1 MKRSHRQ
8 IGWGWLLVGVVFV
21 VGCSTEEPLPAP
33 ERAGDVDSDR
43 RRVGSLLAEFEQ
55 SEPGE
60 EPHVQIHAQFLD
72 ARGIEAGRALR
83 ALEVWKADAEL
94 DRDACSM
101 REGQPTSSVGGERSN
116 LQLDLL
122 SVGPITVDGPQ
133 RQLRLS
139 ARRLPDL
146 VPAFSGV
153 IYGADQN
160 FGAEEG
166 APVDYQPGACYR
178 FRAPGGQTTGGFD
191 VTIEAPEPILLE
203 PANGRWQHDRD
214 VVELERGR
222 SFALRWDVPMR
233 TDGEVFLDITAGYGP
248 GRPRL
253 TCRLEDD
260 GRFDLP
266 AEIVGQLGADSPR
279 LNVALRRVS
288 TERVDVAGL
297 EESEFTV
304 SAVDRLSL
312 ELLR

>member
-1 MKRSHRQ
+1 MRGMDRQ
-8 IGWGWLLVGVVFV
+8 AGWGLLLFGVALV
-21 VGCSTEEPLPAP
+21 VGCSTEEPLQTP
-33 ERAGDVDSDR
+33 ERAGDADSDR

-55 SEPGE
+55 SESGA
-60 EPHVQIHAQFLD
+60 EPNVQIHAQFLD
-72 ARGIEAGRALR
+72 ARGIETGHALR
-83 ALEVWKADAEL
+83 ALEVWKADTEL
-94 DRDACSM
+94 DRDACSL
-101 REGQPTSSVGGERSN
+101 REGQPSGGVVGDRSN

-133 RQLRLS
+133 RQLRLN

-153 IYGADQN
+153 IYGADQRLDRDP
-160 FGAEEG
+160 GSL
-166 APVDYQPGACYR
+166 VDYQPGARYR

-191 VTIEAPEPILLE
+191 VTIEAPEPIALE
-203 PANGRWQHDRD
+203 PANGTWQHDRE
-214 VVELERGR
+214 VVQLARGR
-222 SFALRWDVPMR
+222 AFDLRWDVPMR
-233 TDGEVFLDITAGYGP
+233 TDGEVFLEIAAGYGP

-288 TERVDVAGL
+288 TEQVDIAGL
-297 EESEFTV
+297 EQSDFTV
-304 SAVDRLSL
+304 SAVDRLTL